1 MSPHLLDVC
10 MTDMSVLVTGEP
22 EVEFKAIK
30 IIGKINQRE
39 STQKL
44 SEKGIINLDNL
55 FSNFYS

>member
-1 MSPHLLDVC
+1 
-10 MTDMSVLVTGEP
+10 MTDMSVLVIGEP

-44 SEKGIINLDNL
+44 SGKGIINLDNL

>member
-1 MSPHLLDVC
+1 

-30 IIGKINQRE
+30 MIGKINQRE